1 MGVRNLISN
10 DEAYQMPLSPP
21 SSPTGPTVP
30 SVPVGA
36 SGPIVPEITSFTL
49 NETIVA
55 PPVKITNKQGTSA
68 DGTEVTHTTF
78 ETTDKTAVVDITEDL
93 VGLVTK
99 LNNDTT
105 APGSEKSLVL
115 ASISDYASK
124 IQCSDFHGKGTIDD
138 YSVLFQAASKIATD
152 AKQMALDIDVQGFN
166 EFGTAADELSKL
178 FTSFTLKLQT
188 ISIIDDL
195 VFLKSIASALAKIWN
210 LSEVFGEFKKTILA
224 TATVELPKSA
234 HDTKVLVEGVMDEI
248 NCAMTYISNFV
259 TPDPSAPENAQLSE
273 KDKTIISKA
282 VSTIENWST
291 LCDEGVTIAMANNP
305 DVKYLKQASQDL
317 KSKATILGNSTALL
331 RTKLSFY
338 NLS

>member
-1 MGVRNLISN
+1 MPIT
-10 DEAYQMPLSPP
+10 PLS
-21 SSPTGPTVP
+21 SPVA
-30 SVPVGA
+30 PVGA
-36 SGPIVPEITSFTL
+36 TGPAVPEITSFTL
-49 NETIVA
+49 NQTIVA
-55 PPVKITNKQGTSA
+55 PPVKITNQQGTAA

-78 ETTDKTAVVDITEDL
+78 ETTDKTAVVDITENL
-93 VGLVTK
+93 VGLVTTVH
-99 LNNDTT
+99 DAT
-105 APGSEKSLVL
+105 AVISREKSLVL

-166 EFGTAADELSKL
+166 EFGAAADELSKL

-195 VFLKSIASALAKIWN
+195 VFLKSIGSALAKIWN

-234 HDTKVLVEGVMDEI
+234 HDTKVLVEGVMDEL

-259 TPDPSAPENAQLSE
+259 TPNPDAPENAKLSE

-282 VSTIENWST
+282 VSTIDNWSV

-305 DVKYLKQASQDL
+305 DVQYLKQASLEL
-317 KSKATILGNSTALL
+317 KSKASILGNSTSIL
-331 RTKLSFY
+331 RAKLNAY
-338 NLS
+338 NLF

>member
-1 MGVRNLISN
+1 
-10 DEAYQMPLSPP
+10 MPITPP
-21 SSPTGPTVP
+21 SSPVA
-30 SVPVGA
+30 PVGA
-36 SGPIVPEITSFTL
+36 TGPAPPEITSFTL
-49 NETIVA
+49 NQTIVQ
-55 PPVKITNKQGTSA
+55 PPVKITNQQGSAA

-78 ETTDKTAVVDITEDL
+78 ETTDKTAVVDITENL
-93 VGLVTK
+93 VGLVTTVH
-99 LNNDTT
+99 DTS
-105 APGSEKSLVL
+105 AVISSEKSLVL

-152 AKQMALDIDVQGFN
+152 AKQMSLDIDVQGFN
-166 EFGTAADELSKL
+166 EFGAAADELSKL

-234 HDTKVLVEGVMDEI
+234 HDTKVLVEGVMDEL

-259 TPDPSAPENAQLSE
+259 TPDPSAPENAKLSE

-282 VSTIENWST
+282 VSTIDNWSV
-291 LCDEGVTIAMANNP
+291 LCDEGVTIAMANNT
-305 DVKYLKQASQDL
+305 DVQYLKQASLEL
-317 KSKATILGNSTALL
+317 KSKASILGNSTSIL
-331 RTKLSFY
+331 RAKLNAY
-338 NLS
+338 NLF